1 MAILSKAPR
10 ALLLA
15 PGPGRA
21 RTRFST
27 AQATLARRPGV
38 PNGNPELPSFRI
50 SDIVSTRR
58 GRIIFYS
65 LFAVLA
71 TAESLTWFNFAPR
84 VFGGGRTDEE

>member
-1 MAILSKAPR
+1 MTMLSKVPR

-15 PGPGRA
+15 PGPGKA
-21 RTRFST
+21 RTSFST
-27 AQATLARRPGV
+27 AQATLAKRPGV

-65 LFAVLA
+65 LFALLA